1 MNELKTIGKENFK
14 IFNKENLGSVRTVL
28 VDSEVWFCIKDV
40 CDILGLTNPT
50 MVAQR
55 LDADEQAKFDLGLL
69 NKELMNFANESGLYT
84 LILRS
89 DKPEA
94 KTFRKWITSEVIP
107 SIRKTGNYSIQNPV
121 EALLENPVKLGEML
135 IEYGKAKEQLK
146 IQAPKVQTYE
156 ILYESDAVVD
166 IGEVSKT
173 LNFKGV
179 GRNNLFAILRQQGI
193 LNSNNEPY
201 QEYVNRGYFKLIP
214 TNYVDNFGNRKMKV
228 VAYMKGI
235 EAISKLLLKLGYV
248 KINPNYSMAIN

>member
-1 MNELKTIGKENFK
+1 MNELQIFK
-14 IFNKENLGSVRTVL
+14 NERFGEIRTVL
-28 VDSEVWFCIKDV
+28 KNNEPFFCLKDV
-40 CDILGLTNPT
+40 CDILGIGNPSDVKT
-50 MVAQR
+50 R
-55 LDADEQAKFDLGLL
+55 L
-69 NKELMNFANESGLYT
+69 NESGVVTIEVGINTGLAVQKIKMNFIDESNFYKC
-84 LILRS
+84 IFQSR
-89 DKPEA
+89 KPDAEQ
-94 KTFRKWITSEVIP
+94 ITDWVAREVLP
-107 SIRKTGNYSIQNPV
+107 TIRKTGSYSIQNPV

-156 ILYESDAVVD
+156 MLYESDAVVD

-228 VAYMKGI
+228 VAYMKGV
-235 EAISKLLLKLGYV
+235 EVISKLLLKLGYV

>member
-1 MNELKTIGKENFK
+1 MNELQIFENEKFGKLGIWIENGKEYFPA
-14 IFNKENLGSVRTVL
+14 T
-28 VDSEVWFCIKDV
+28 EVAV
-40 CDILGLTNPT
+40 ILGYKDPHKAISTHCREDGWVIRP
-50 MVAQR
+50 VIDR
-55 LDADEQAKFDLGLL
+55 LGRTQQKKFIDEG
-69 NKELMNFANESGLYT
+69 NLYR
-84 LILRS
+84 LIVRS
-89 DKPEA
+89 DLSETEPFERWV
-94 KTFRKWITSEVIP
+94 FDEVIP
-107 SIRKTGNYSIQNPV
+107 TIRKTGSYSIQNPV

-156 ILYESDAVVD
+156 MLYESDAVVD

-235 EAISKLLLKLGYV
+235 EAISRLLLKLGYT
-248 KINPNYSMAIN
+248 KINPNLKMLIS

>member
-1 MNELKTIGKENFK
+1 MNELQIFENKNFGKLGIWVENGKEYFPA
-14 IFNKENLGSVRTVL
+14 T
-28 VDSEVWFCIKDV
+28 EVAV
-40 CDILGLTNPT
+40 ILGYKDPYKAINTHCREDGWVIRP
-50 MVAQR
+50 VIDR
-55 LDADEQAKFDLGLL
+55 LGRTQQKKFIDEG
-69 NKELMNFANESGLYT
+69 NLYR
-84 LILRS
+84 LIVRS
-89 DKPEA
+89 DLPEVEP
-94 KTFRKWITSEVIP
+94 FERWVFDEVIP

-146 IQAPKVQTYE
+146 IQAPKVQTYKM
-156 ILYESDAVVD
+156 LYESNAVVD

>member
-1 MNELKTIGKENFK
+1 MNELQIFKNEKFGTLGIWVENGKEYFPA
-14 IFNKENLGSVRTVL
+14 T
-28 VDSEVWFCIKDV
+28 EVAV
-40 CDILGLTNPT
+40 ILGYKDPHKAISTHCREDGWVIRP
-50 MVAQR
+50 VIDR
-55 LDADEQAKFDLGLL
+55 LGRTQQKKFIDEG
-69 NKELMNFANESGLYT
+69 NLYR
-84 LILRS
+84 LIVRS
-89 DKPEA
+89 DLPEVEP
-94 KTFRKWITSEVIP
+94 FEHWVFDEVIP
-107 SIRKTGNYSIQNPV
+107 SIRKTGSYSIQNPV

-156 ILYESDAVVD
+156 MLYESNAVVD